1 VQQQTFSVSEEL
13 QQWRLCSLFSMAVSA
28 AAFLIA
34 NDAGDVLAAL
44 LGDAKAFRAPTTRH

>member
-1 VQQQTFSVSEEL
+1 
-13 QQWRLCSLFSMAVSA
+13 MAVSA

-44 LGDAKAFRAPTTRH
+44 LADAKAFRAPTTHH